1 MKHFLIVGVV
11 ITGLTWWM
19 SPAWALFEDD
29 KGELLKGTK
38 ITLVEAVEK
47 ALTDVQGRAVEAELE
62 KENGNTVFE
71 IKIVDDAGTMRE
83 VYVDAQSGNVLKVE
97 KD

>member
-1 MKHFLIVGVV
+1 MVL
-11 ITGLTWWM
+11 TGLTWGM
-19 SPAWALFEDD
+19 SPAWALFEED
-29 KGELLKGTK
+29 KSELLKGTK

-47 ALTDVQGRAVEAELE
+47 ALTNVQGRAVEAELE
-62 KENGNTVFE
+62 KEKGNTVFE
-71 IKIVDDAGTMRE
+71 IKIVDDAGTTRE